1 MKYEEIGQIALEML
15 IDKKILNLK
24 SMNIHSGQIIEMRN
38 RLWRVDEFSETEL
51 FATPINGDYNDKRIF
66 LRDVE
71 NIKPA
76 ELDKISK
83 NLVGDFQAQRMLL
96 YAYQFDLMHGSA
108 PFLSLQRSAV
118 IPFNY
123 QMVPLILA
131 LEKPKARILIA
142 DDVGLGKT
150 IEAGLIISELKQR
163 GKIKRILI
171 LTPANLKEQW
181 QEAMEYFFHIDSR
194 IISSLSRKEYEKQ
207 LPAGANP
214 WQYFQVV
221 IASIDYAKMPEVKHL
236 IQEQNWDLLL
246 VDEVHLCARPHASF
260 RASKQMK
267 RYELIRDLGKL
278 VPNVLFLT
286 ATPHNGYTDSFAS
299 ILEILNQKIVKVT
312 SGNIFLDKP
321 AAKYNVC
328 QRNRKKLEDW
338 YKKQQ
343 KPSPFPHRKAKE
355 IFVDVN
361 ESKKLATCYNQ
372 VLEYGDRLLLNT
384 QNSGKQFNIATWV
397 AFHLQKRA
405 ISSPYALV
413 KSIENRLLTIQNKLV
428 IEETEE
434 DVLSG
439 SVQDLFFEDR
449 MTDEM
454 ASSKLDKEL
463 IDDTDKILLEDLLKL
478 AKSIKPAD
486 DVKFQELKN
495 KVLPELLY
503 IDPKVIIF
511 TKYKDTLDYL
521 GSNLSG
527 DDFDIFTMHGD
538 LSLNKRH
545 EIFLHFENS
554 QKAILIATD
563 VISEGLNLQRLAS
576 CIVHY
581 ELPWNP
587 NRLEQR
593 NGRVDRIGQLK
604 EYVHIRTFV
613 LDKTLDKDILD
624 LLITKANNI
633 REDRGYS
640 AAYFGDEDYIKSV
653 LQEATNRSKK
663 RRKKKMQEGPTLFD
677 SIGQDKVKEAVK
689 KSISKEEDEKRLKKI
704 EEESFYDSLN
714 IDLPEIDKRISETQ
728 AIVGSQ
734 SDVELFVKA
743 TATFFRSVIID
754 RKDGFQDIKI
764 NDPRLELPKYGDKLT
779 KITFD
784 PEIGLTHPDAT
795 VLEIGHPFVRRL
807 IEIVK
812 SEFFGK
818 NGIYGRNAWYYSNQV
833 SAVSFVYNVLVR
845 YTVGLKEKQV
855 IEEMLTFGFDGYSQ
869 NELEENFIKTL
880 VPSPTT
886 AVLSEEDFRDFMEEA
901 INFPDFAKIMN
912 RKIEERRLKLIAER
926 QELYKKIIKESDNT
940 NEASWIDDIIFI
952 EKAGADLLTVTV
964 VLPHK

>member
-1 MKYEEIGQIALEML
+1 M
-15 IDKKILNLK
+15 NL
-24 SMNIHSGQIIEMRN
+24 HSGQIIEMRN
-38 RLWRVDEFSETEL
+38 RLWRVDEFSDIEL
-51 FATPINGDYNDKRIF
+51 YATPINGDYNDKRVF
-66 LRDVE
+66 LRDIE

-76 ELDKISK
+76 ELDKISPE
-83 NLVGDFQAQRMLL
+83 LVGDFQAQRMLL
-96 YAYQFDLMHGSA
+96 HAYQFDLMHGSA

-118 IPFNY
+118 IPYNY
-123 QMVPLILA
+123 QLVPLVLA
-131 LEKPKARILIA
+131 LEKPKTRILIA

-150 IEAGLIISELKQR
+150 IEAGLIISELMQR
-163 GKIKRILI
+163 GKVKRILI

-181 QEAMEYFFHIDSR
+181 QEAMEYFFHMESK

-221 IASIDYAKMPEVKHL
+221 IASIDYAKAPEVKHL
-236 IQEQNWDLLL
+236 IQEQPWDLLL
-246 VDEVHLCARPHASF
+246 VDEVHLCARPHATY

-278 VPNVLFLT
+278 IPNVLFLT

-299 ILEILNQKIVKVT
+299 ILEILNEKIVTTT
-312 SGNIFLDKP
+312 SGNTFLNKS

-338 YKKQQ
+338 YKKQ
-343 KPSPFPHRKAKE
+343 KKKSPFPKRVARE
-355 IFVDVN
+355 VFVDVH
-361 ESKKLATCYNQ
+361 ESKKLADAFNQ
-372 VLEYGDRLLLNT
+372 VLEYGDRLLVNA
-384 QNSGKQFNIATWV
+384 QGSGRKYNIATWV

-413 KSIENRLLTIQNKLV
+413 KSIENRLATVENEIEV
-428 IEETEE
+428 EETEE

-454 ASSKLDKEL
+454 ASSKLDKEFL
-463 IDDTDKILLEDLLKL
+463 DEADKEELKSLLQT
-478 AKSIKPAD
+478 AKAVKPAD
-486 DVKFQELKN
+486 DVKLQELKN
-495 KVLPELLY
+495 STIPELFK
-503 IDPKVIIF
+503 IDKKIIVF

-521 GSNLSG
+521 ESNLSG
-527 DDFDIFTMHGD
+527 NDYDIFNMHGD
-538 LSLNKRH
+538 LSLTKRQ

-554 QKAILIATD
+554 KKAILIATD

-604 EYVHIRTFV
+604 DNVHIRTFV

-640 AAYFGDEDYIKSV
+640 AAYFGDEEYIKSV
-653 LQEATNRSKK
+653 LQEATQRNRK
-663 RRKKKMQEGPTLFD
+663 RRKKNVQEGPTLFD
-677 SIGQDKVKEAVK
+677 AIGQDKVKEAVK
-689 KSISKEEDEKRLKKI
+689 KSISKEEEDLRLKKI
-704 EEESFYDSLN
+704 DEESFYDSLN

-728 AIVGSQ
+728 AIVGSK
-734 SDVELFVKA
+734 SDVERFVKA
-743 TATFFRSVIID
+743 TATFFKSVLVD

-764 NDPRLELPKYGDKLT
+764 NDPRLELPQYGDKLS

-795 VLEIGHPFVRRL
+795 MLEIGHPFVRRL

-818 NGIYGRNAWYYSNQV
+818 NGIYGRNAWYYSSQV
-833 SAVSFVYNVLVR
+833 TSVCMLYNVLVR
-845 YTVGLKEKQV
+845 YTVGLREKRV
-855 IEEMLTFGFDGYSQ
+855 IEEMLTFGFDGFTQ
-869 NELEENFIKTL
+869 KELEEAFIRKL
-880 VPSPTT
+880 AAANTT
-886 AVLSEEDFRDFMEEA
+886 ETLSESDFKDYMEEA
-901 INFPDFAKIMN
+901 INFPDFTKIVN
-912 RKIEERRLKLIAER
+912 QKIEERRLKLIAER
-926 QELYKKIIKESDNT
+926 QELYKKIIKETESTD
-940 NEASWIDDIIFI
+940 EASWIDNEIFI
-952 EKAGADLLTVTV
+952 DKAGADLLTITI
-964 VLPHK
+964 VLPLN

>member
-1 MKYEEIGQIALEML
+1 M
-15 IDKKILNLK
+15 NL
-24 SMNIHSGQIIEMRN
+24 HSGQIIEMRN
-38 RLWRVDEFSETEL
+38 RLWRVDEFSELEL
-51 FATPINGDYNDKRIF
+51 YATPINGDFKDKRVF

-71 NIKPA
+71 VIKPA
-76 ELDKISK
+76 KLDNISK
-83 NLVGDFQAQRMLL
+83 ELVGDFQAQRMLL
-96 YAYQFDLMHGSA
+96 LAYQFDLMHGSA

-118 IPFNY
+118 IPYNY
-123 QMVPLILA
+123 QLVPLVLA
-131 LEKPKARILIA
+131 LEKPQSRILIA

-150 IEAGLIISELKQR
+150 IEAGLIISELMQR

-181 QEAMEYFFHIDSR
+181 QEAMEYFFHIDSE

-221 IASIDYAKMPEVKHL
+221 IASIDYAKAPEVKHL
-236 IQEQNWDLLL
+236 IQEQQWDLLL
-246 VDEVHLCARPHASF
+246 VDEVHLCARPHASY
-260 RASKQMK
+260 RAVKQMK
-267 RYELIRDLGKL
+267 RYKLIKDLGNL

-299 ILEILNQKIVKVT
+299 ILEILNKNIVTTT
-312 SGNIFLDKP
+312 SGNTFLNKT

-338 YKKQQ
+338 YINQKKT
-343 KPSPFPHRKAKE
+343 SPFPKRITQE
-355 IFVDVN
+355 VFVDVN
-361 ESKKLATCYNQ
+361 ESKKLANCFSR
-372 VLEYGDRLLLNT
+372 VLEYGDRLLVNT
-384 QNSGKQFNIATWV
+384 QGSGRQHNIATWV

-413 KSIENRLLTIQNKLV
+413 KSIENRLFSLQSKGEV
-428 IEETEE
+428 EETDE

-463 IDDTDKILLEDLLKL
+463 IDETDKILLEDLLKL
-478 AKSIKPAD
+478 AKSVKTAD
-486 DVKFQELKN
+486 DVKFQKLKN
-495 KVLPELLY
+495 TIIPELHE
-503 IDPKVIIF
+503 IDKKIILF

-521 GSNLSG
+521 ETNLSG
-527 DDFDIFTMHGD
+527 NDYDIFTMHGD
-538 LSLNKRH
+538 LSQNKRL

-554 QKAILIATD
+554 KKAILIATD
-563 VISEGLNLQRLAS
+563 VISEGLNLQRLSS
-576 CIVHY
+576 CIIHY

-604 EYVHIRTFV
+604 ENVHIRTFV

-640 AAYFGDEDYIKSV
+640 AAYFGDEEYIKSV
-653 LQEATNRSKK
+653 LEEATNRRRK
-663 RRKKKMQEGPTLFD
+663 RRKKNIQEEPTLFD

-704 EEESFYDSLN
+704 DEESFYDSLN

-743 TATFFRSVIID
+743 TSTFFRSVIID

-764 NDPRLELPKYGDKLT
+764 NDPRLELPKYGDKLS

-818 NGIYGRNAWYYSNQV
+818 NGIYGRNAWYYSSQV
-833 SAVSFVYNVLVR
+833 NAVSFVYNVLVR

-855 IEEMLTFGFDGYSQ
+855 IEEMLTFGFDGFNQKEMPES
-869 NELEENFIKTL
+869 FIKSL
-880 VPSPTT
+880 VPSTT
-886 AVLSEEDFRDFMEEA
+886 TNELSEEDFKDFMDEA
-901 INFPDFAKIMN
+901 INFPDFKKIMN
-912 RKIEERRLKLIAER
+912 QKIEERRLKLIAER
-926 QELYKKIIKESDNT
+926 QELYKKIIKETDNT
-940 NEASWIDDIIFI
+940 DEASWIDDIIYI
-952 EKAGADLLTVTV
+952 EKAGADLLTITV
-964 VLPHK
+964 VLPLN

>member
-1 MKYEEIGQIALEML
+1 
-15 IDKKILNLK
+15 
-24 SMNIHSGQIIEMRN
+24 MRN
-38 RLWRVDEFSETEL
+38 RLWRVDEFSDIEL
-51 FATPINGDYNDKRIF
+51 YATPINGDYNDKRVF
-66 LRDVE
+66 LRDIE

-76 ELDKISK
+76 ELDKISPE
-83 NLVGDFQAQRMLL
+83 LVGDFQAQRMLL
-96 YAYQFDLMHGSA
+96 HAYQFDLMHGSA

-118 IPFNY
+118 IPYNY
-123 QMVPLILA
+123 QLVPLVLA
-131 LEKPKARILIA
+131 LEKPKTRILIA

-150 IEAGLIISELKQR
+150 IEAGLIISELMQR
-163 GKIKRILI
+163 GKVKRILI

-181 QEAMEYFFHIDSR
+181 QEAMEYFFHMESK

-221 IASIDYAKMPEVKHL
+221 IASIDYAKAPEVKHL
-236 IQEQNWDLLL
+236 IQEQPWDLLL
-246 VDEVHLCARPHASF
+246 VDEVHLCARPHATY

-278 VPNVLFLT
+278 IPNVLFLT

-299 ILEILNQKIVKVT
+299 ILEILNEKIVTTT
-312 SGNIFLDKP
+312 SGNTFLNKS

-338 YKKQQ
+338 YKKQ
-343 KPSPFPHRKAKE
+343 KKKSPFPKRVARE
-355 IFVDVN
+355 VFVDVH
-361 ESKKLATCYNQ
+361 ESKKLADAFNQ
-372 VLEYGDRLLLNT
+372 VLEYGDRLLVNA
-384 QNSGKQFNIATWV
+384 QGSGRKYNIATWV

-413 KSIENRLLTIQNKLV
+413 KSIENRLATVENEIEV
-428 IEETEE
+428 EETEE

-454 ASSKLDKEL
+454 ASSKLDKEFL
-463 IDDTDKILLEDLLKL
+463 DEADKEELKSLLQT
-478 AKSIKPAD
+478 AKAVKPAD
-486 DVKFQELKN
+486 DVKLQELKN
-495 KVLPELLY
+495 STIPELFK
-503 IDPKVIIF
+503 IDKKIIVF

-521 GSNLSG
+521 ESNLSG
-527 DDFDIFTMHGD
+527 NDYDIFNMHGD
-538 LSLNKRH
+538 LSLTKRQ

-554 QKAILIATD
+554 KKAILIATD

-604 EYVHIRTFV
+604 DNVHIRTFV

-640 AAYFGDEDYIKSV
+640 AAYFGDEEYIKSV
-653 LQEATNRSKK
+653 LQEATQRNRK
-663 RRKKKMQEGPTLFD
+663 RRKKNVQEGPTLFD
-677 SIGQDKVKEAVK
+677 AIGQDKVKEAVK
-689 KSISKEEDEKRLKKI
+689 KSISKEEEDLRLKKI
-704 EEESFYDSLN
+704 DEESFYDSLN

-728 AIVGSQ
+728 AIVGSK
-734 SDVELFVKA
+734 SDVELFVKS
-743 TATFFRSVIID
+743 TATFFKSVLVD

-764 NDPRLELPKYGDKLT
+764 NDPRLELPQYGDKLS

-818 NGIYGRNAWYYSNQV
+818 NGIYGRNAWYYSSQV
-833 SAVSFVYNVLVR
+833 TSVCMLYNVLVR
-845 YTVGLKEKQV
+845 YTVGLREKRV
-855 IEEMLTFGFDGYSQ
+855 IEEMLTFGFDGFTQ
-869 NELEENFIKTL
+869 KELEEAFIRKL
-880 VPSPTT
+880 AAANTT
-886 AVLSEEDFRDFMEEA
+886 ETLSESDFKDYMEEA
-901 INFPDFAKIMN
+901 INFPDFTKIVN
-912 RKIEERRLKLIAER
+912 QKIEQRRLKLIAER
-926 QELYKKIIKESDNT
+926 QELYKKIIKETESTD
-940 NEASWIDDIIFI
+940 EASWIDNEIFI
-952 EKAGADLLTVTV
+952 DKAGADLLTITV
-964 VLPHK
+964 VLPLN

>member
-1 MKYEEIGQIALEML
+1 
-15 IDKKILNLK
+15 
-24 SMNIHSGQIIEMRN
+24 MRN

-51 FATPINGDYNDKRIF
+51 FATPINGDYNDKRVF

-71 NIKPA
+71 QIKPA
-76 ELDKISK
+76 ELDKISA

-118 IPFNY
+118 IPYNY
-123 QMVPLILA
+123 QLVPLVLA
-131 LEKPKARILIA
+131 LEKPKTRILIA

-150 IEAGLIISELKQR
+150 IEAGLIISELMQR
-163 GKIKRILI
+163 GKVKRILI

-181 QEAMEYFFHIDSR
+181 QEAMEYFFHLESK

-221 IASIDYAKMPEVKHL
+221 IASIDYAKAPEVKHL
-236 IQEQNWDLLL
+236 IQEQPWDLLL
-246 VDEVHLCARPHASF
+246 VDEVHLCARPHATF

-278 VPNVLFLT
+278 IPNVLFLT

-299 ILEILNQKIVKVT
+299 ILEILNEKIVTTT
-312 SGNIFLDKP
+312 SGNTFLNKL

-338 YKKQQ
+338 YKKQKKQ
-343 KPSPFPHRKAKE
+343 SPFPKRVARE
-355 IFVDVN
+355 VFVDVH
-361 ESKKLATCYNQ
+361 ESKKLADAFNQ
-372 VLEYGDRLLLNT
+372 VLEYGDRLLVNA
-384 QNSGKQFNIATWV
+384 QGSGRKYNIATWV

-413 KSIENRLLTIQNKLV
+413 KSIENRLATIQNS
-428 IEETEE
+428 IEFEETEE

-463 IDDTDKILLEDLLKL
+463 LDEADKEELKSLLHT
-478 AKSIKPAD
+478 AKAVKPAD
-486 DVKFQELKN
+486 DVKLQELKN
-495 KVLPELLY
+495 NTIPELFH
-503 IDPKVIIF
+503 IDKKIIVF

-521 GSNLSG
+521 ESNLSG
-527 DDFDIFTMHGD
+527 NDYDIFNMHGD
-538 LSLNKRH
+538 LSLTKRQ

-554 QKAILIATD
+554 KKAILIATD

-604 EYVHIRTFV
+604 EKVHIRTFV

-640 AAYFGDEDYIKSV
+640 AAYFGDEEYIKSV
-653 LQEATNRSKK
+653 LQEATQRNRK
-663 RRKKKMQEGPTLFD
+663 RRKKNVQEGPTLFD
-677 SIGQDKVKEAVK
+677 AIGQDKVKEAVK
-689 KSISKEEDEKRLKKI
+689 KSISKEEEDLRLKKI
-704 EEESFYDSLN
+704 DEESFYDSLN

-728 AIVGSQ
+728 AIVGSK
-734 SDVELFVKA
+734 SDVERFVKA
-743 TATFFRSVIID
+743 TATFFKSVLVD

-764 NDPRLELPKYGDKLT
+764 NDQRLELPQYGDKLS

-818 NGIYGRNAWYYSNQV
+818 NGIYGRNAWYYSSQV
-833 SAVSFVYNVLVR
+833 TSVCMLYNVLVR
-845 YTVGLKEKQV
+845 YTVGLREKRV
-855 IEEMLTFGFDGYSQ
+855 IEEMLTFGFDGFTQ
-869 NELEENFIKTL
+869 KELEEAFIRKL
-880 VPSPTT
+880 AAANTT
-886 AVLSEEDFRDFMEEA
+886 ETLSESDFKDYMEEA
-901 INFPDFAKIMN
+901 INFPDFTKIVN
-912 RKIEERRLKLIAER
+912 QKIEERRHKLIAER
-926 QELYKKIIKESDNT
+926 QELYKKIIKETESTD
-940 NEASWIDDIIFI
+940 EASWIDNEIFI
-952 EKAGADLLTVTV
+952 DKAGADLLTITI
-964 VLPHK
+964 VLPLN

>member
-1 MKYEEIGQIALEML
+1 ML
-15 IDKKILNLK
+15 ISKQNSKIQRINL
-24 SMNIHSGQIIEMRN
+24 HSGQIIEMRN
-38 RLWRVDEFSETEL
+38 RLWRVDEFSENEL
-51 FATPINGDYNDKRIF
+51 FATPINGDYNDKRVF

-76 ELDKISK
+76 ELDKISAD
-83 NLVGDFQAQRMLL
+83 LVGDFHAQRMLL

-123 QMVPLILA
+123 QMVPLVLA
-131 LEKPKARILIA
+131 LEKSQARILIA

-163 GKIKRILI
+163 GKVKRILI

-181 QEAMEYFFHIDSR
+181 QEALEYFFHIDSR

-221 IASIDYAKMPEVKHL
+221 IASIDYAKAPEVKHL
-236 IQEQNWDLLL
+236 IQEQQWDLLL
-246 VDEVHLCARPHASF
+246 VDEVHLCARPHATF
-260 RASKQMK
+260 GESKQMK

-299 ILEILNQKIVKVT
+299 ILEILNKEIVRVT
-312 SGNIFLDKP
+312 SGNTFLNKP

-328 QRNRKKLEDW
+328 QRNRKKLEEW
-338 YKKQQ
+338 YKKQ
-343 KPSPFPHRKAKE
+343 KKNSPFPKRITQE
-355 IFVDVN
+355 IFVDVT
-361 ESKKLATCYNQ
+361 ESKKLLACYNQ
-372 VLEYGDRLLLNT
+372 VLEYGDRLLYNS
-384 QNSGKQFNIATWV
+384 QNSGKQYNIATWV

-413 KSIENRLLTIQNKLV
+413 KSLENRLSSLQSK
-428 IEETEE
+428 IEVSETEE
-434 DVLSG
+434 DVFSG
-439 SVQDLFFEDR
+439 SVQDLLFEDR
-449 MTDEM
+449 ITDEM

-463 IDDTDKILLEDLLKL
+463 FDETDKLLLEDLLRNAQL
-478 AKSIKPAD
+478 IKPAD
-486 DVKFQELKN
+486 DVKLQELKG
-495 KVLPELLY
+495 KVLPELLQ
-503 IDPKVIIF
+503 IDPKVILF

-521 GSNLSG
+521 ESNLSEA
-527 DDFDIFTMHGD
+527 DFDIFTMHGD

-545 EIFLHFENS
+545 EIFMHFENS
-554 QKAILIATD
+554 KKGILIATD
-563 VISEGLNLQRLAS
+563 VISEGLNLQRLSS
-576 CIVHY
+576 CIIHY

-604 EYVHIRTFV
+604 DIVNIRTFV

-640 AAYFGDEDYIKSV
+640 AAYFGDEEYIKSV
-653 LQEATNRSKK
+653 LQEATQRNRK
-663 RRKKKMQEGPTLFD
+663 RRKKNVQEGPTLFD
-677 SIGQDKVKEAVK
+677 AIGQDKVKEAVI
-689 KSISKEEDEKRLKKI
+689 KSISKDEEDQRLKKI
-704 EEESFYDSLN
+704 DEESFYDSLN
-714 IDLPEIDKRISETQ
+714 IDLPEIDKRIAETQ
-728 AIVGSQ
+728 AIVGSK
-734 SDVELFVKA
+734 SDIEQFVKS
-743 TATFFRSVIID
+743 TATFFKSMLID
-754 RKDGFQDIKI
+754 RKDGFQDLKI
-764 NDPRLELPKYGDKLT
+764 NDPRLELPQYGDKLT

-833 SAVSFVYNVLVR
+833 SSVCILYNVLVR
-845 YTVGLKEKQV
+845 YTVGLREKRV
-855 IEEMLTFGFDGYSQ
+855 IEEMLTFGFDGSNQ
-869 NELEENFIKTL
+869 IELDEEFIRKL
-880 VPSPTT
+880 SPGNTT
-886 AVLSEEDFRDFMEEA
+886 ETLSENDFKDFMEEA
-901 INFPDFAKIMN
+901 INFPNFTKILVE
-912 RKIEERRLKLIAER
+912 KIEGRRLKLISER
-926 QELYKKIIKESDNT
+926 QELYKKIIKETDSTD
-940 NEASWIDDIIFI
+940 EALWIDDEIYID
-952 EKAGADLLTVTV
+952 KAGADLLSITI
-964 VLPHK
+964 VLPIN

>member
-1 MKYEEIGQIALEML
+1 M
-15 IDKKILNLK
+15 NL
-24 SMNIHSGQIIEMRN
+24 HSGQIIEMRN
-38 RLWRVDEFSETEL
+38 RLWRVDEFSDIEL
-51 FATPINGDYNDKRIF
+51 YATPINGDYNDKRVF
-66 LRDVE
+66 LRDIE

-76 ELDKISK
+76 ELDKISPE
-83 NLVGDFQAQRMLL
+83 LVGDFQAQRMLL
-96 YAYQFDLMHGSA
+96 HAYQFDLMHGSA

-118 IPFNY
+118 IPYNY
-123 QMVPLILA
+123 QLVPLVLA
-131 LEKPKARILIA
+131 LEKPKTRILIA

-150 IEAGLIISELKQR
+150 IEAGLIISELMQR
-163 GKIKRILI
+163 GKVKRILI

-181 QEAMEYFFHIDSR
+181 QEAMEYFFHMESK

-221 IASIDYAKMPEVKHL
+221 IASIDYAKALEVKHL
-236 IQEQNWDLLL
+236 IQEQPWDLLL
-246 VDEVHLCARPHASF
+246 VDEVHLCARPHATY

-278 VPNVLFLT
+278 IPNVLFLT

-299 ILEILNQKIVKVT
+299 ILEILNEKIVTTT
-312 SGNIFLDKP
+312 SGNTFLNKS

-338 YKKQQ
+338 YKKQ
-343 KPSPFPHRKAKE
+343 KKKSPFPKRVARE
-355 IFVDVN
+355 VFVDVH
-361 ESKKLATCYNQ
+361 ESKKLADAFNQ
-372 VLEYGDRLLLNT
+372 VLEYGDRLLVNA
-384 QNSGKQFNIATWV
+384 QGSGRKYNIATWV

-413 KSIENRLLTIQNKLV
+413 KSIENRLATVENEIEV
-428 IEETEE
+428 EETEE

-454 ASSKLDKEL
+454 ASSKLDKEFL
-463 IDDTDKILLEDLLKL
+463 DEADKEELKSLLQT
-478 AKSIKPAD
+478 AKAVKPAD
-486 DVKFQELKN
+486 DVKLQELKN
-495 KVLPELLY
+495 STIPELFK
-503 IDPKVIIF
+503 IDKKIIVF

-521 GSNLSG
+521 ESNLSG
-527 DDFDIFTMHGD
+527 NDYDIFTMHGD
-538 LSLNKRH
+538 LSLTKRQ

-554 QKAILIATD
+554 KKAILIATD

-604 EYVHIRTFV
+604 DNVHIRTFV

-640 AAYFGDEDYIKSV
+640 AAYFGDEEYIKSV
-653 LQEATNRSKK
+653 LQEATQRNRK
-663 RRKKKMQEGPTLFD
+663 RRKKNVQEGPTLFD
-677 SIGQDKVKEAVK
+677 AIGQDKVKEAVK
-689 KSISKEEDEKRLKKI
+689 KSISKEEEDLRLKKI
-704 EEESFYDSLN
+704 DEESFYDSLN

-728 AIVGSQ
+728 AIVGSK
-734 SDVELFVKA
+734 SDVERFVKA
-743 TATFFRSVIID
+743 TATFFKSVLVD

-764 NDPRLELPKYGDKLT
+764 NDQRLELPQYGDKLS

-818 NGIYGRNAWYYSNQV
+818 NGIYGRNAWYYSSQV
-833 SAVSFVYNVLVR
+833 TSVCMLYNVLVR
-845 YTVGLKEKQV
+845 YTVGLREKRV
-855 IEEMLTFGFDGYSQ
+855 IEEMLTFGFDGFTQ
-869 NELEENFIKTL
+869 KELEEAFIRKL
-880 VPSPTT
+880 AAANTT
-886 AVLSEEDFRDFMEEA
+886 ETLSESDFKDYMEEA
-901 INFPDFAKIMN
+901 INFPDFTKIVN
-912 RKIEERRLKLIAER
+912 QKIEERRHKLIAER
-926 QELYKKIIKESDNT
+926 QELYKKIIKETESTD
-940 NEASWIDDIIFI
+940 EASWIDNEIFI
-952 EKAGADLLTVTV
+952 DKAGADLLTITI
-964 VLPHK
+964 VLPLN